1 MALVVE
7 DGTGKI
13 DSEAYIS
20 VADADTYHINFTGS
34 ASWTASTPTTAI
46 KERVL
51 RLSTLALDGQNVLR
65 WKGRRNSKGQA
76 LDWPR
81 NNVKDSSGFF
91 IDSNV
96 IPEDLRRANA
106 ELALREI
113 TDSDG
118 ILPDIDDNGRIKRE
132 KVKVGPI
139 ESDIEFLGGARP
151 STLYTTVKVLLR
163 DLIENPFIIERS

>member
-7 DGTGKI
+7 DGTGLI
-13 DSEAYIS
+13 NSEAYIS
-20 VADADTYHINFTGS
+20 VADADTYHTNYSGS
-34 ASWTASTPTTAI
+34 TDWSNATPGV
-46 KERVL
+46 KERTL
-51 RLSTLALDGQNVLR
+51 RLSTLALDGENVLR

-81 NNVKDSSGFF
+81 NNVRDASGFF

-132 KVKVGPI
+132 KIKVGPI
-139 ESDIEFLGGARP
+139 ESDIEFVGVARP

-163 DLIENPFIIERS
+163 DLIQNPFVIERS

>member
-7 DGTGKI
+7 DGTGLI
-13 DSEAYIS
+13 NAEAYIS
-20 VADADTYHINFTGS
+20 VADADTYHINYTGS
-34 ASWTASTPTTAI
+34 SSWTTSTPTTAV
-46 KERVL
+46 KERTL
-51 RLSTLALDGQNVLR
+51 RRAALALDGENVLR
-65 WKGRRNSKGQA
+65 WKGHRQSKGQA

-118 ILPDIDDNGRIKRE
+118 ILPDIDENGRIKRE
-132 KVKVGPI
+132 KIKVGPI
-139 ESDIEFLGGARP
+139 ESDVEFLGGARP
-151 STLYTTVKVLLR
+151 STLYTAVKVLLR
-163 DLIENPFIIERS
+163 DLIESPFVIERS

>member
-7 DGTGKI
+7 DGTGKTN
-13 DSEAYIS
+13 SEAYIS
-20 VADADTYHINFTGS
+20 VADADTYHTNYTGATS
-34 ASWTASTPTTAI
+34 NWSTASTTV
-46 KERVL
+46 KERTL
-51 RLSTLALDGQNVLR
+51 RLSTLALDAQNVLR
-65 WKGRRNSKGQA
+65 WKGRRQSKGQA

-118 ILPDIDDNGRIKRE
+118 ILPDIDDNGIIKRE

-139 ESDIEFLGGARP
+139 ESDIEFVGGARP
-151 STLYTTVKVLLR
+151 NTLYTVVKVLLK
-163 DLIENPFIIERS
+163 DLVQNPFFIERS

>member
-7 DGTGKI
+7 DGTGLI
-13 DSEAYIS
+13 NSEAYIS
-20 VADADTYHINFTGS
+20 VTDADIYHTNYTGV
-34 ASWTASTPTTAI
+34 TTDWSGANTET
-46 KERVL
+46 KERTL
-51 RLSTLALDGQNVLR
+51 RLSTLALDAENVLR

-81 NNVKDSSGFF
+81 NNVKDASGFF

-132 KVKVGPI
+132 KIKVGPI
-139 ESDIEFLGGARP
+139 ESDIEFVGGARP

-163 DLIENPFIIERS
+163 DLIQNPFVIERS